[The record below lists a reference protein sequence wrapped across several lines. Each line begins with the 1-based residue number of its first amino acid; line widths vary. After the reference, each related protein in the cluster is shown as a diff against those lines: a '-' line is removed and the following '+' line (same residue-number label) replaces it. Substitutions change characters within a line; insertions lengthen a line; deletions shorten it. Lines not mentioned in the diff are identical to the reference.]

1 MKLKENREELL
12 AGRLVAFFFAY
23 LVKKN
28 CILFT
33 HSLQEKYIFYPPL
46 YPYL

>member
-12 AGRLVAFFFAY
+12 AGRLVAFFAY